1 MKRSLA
7 RKSIVLGAGGMLVAG
22 LMSTA
27 YGATA
32 ANAASIANVASVT
45 QAQAHG
51 PSWHTILSVPNGT
64 KSNLVDTVI
73 ATGKTSSYLTDIIA
87 LAPNNVYA
95 TGEDANPLAGPAVLL
110 HFNGRTWSRVAASSG
125 FISIP
130 GRPLASD
137 GKGGLWIAA
146 QNPGVASEEGS
157 DARLIHYSA
166 GKLTAVALPGG
177 AASGTVSRIPG
188 TAAALAGGVQYGT
201 GHGTS
206 VVFQYS

>member
-7 RKSIVLGAGGMLVAG
+7 RKSIVFCVGGMPAAG

-32 ANAASIANVASVT
+32 ANAASIANAASVT
-45 QAQAHG
+45 QAQAPAQAHAPAHG

-73 ATGKTSSYLTDIIA
+73 ASGKTS
-87 LAPNNVYA
+87 
-95 TGEDANPLAGPAVLL
+95 
-110 HFNGRTWSRVAASSG
+110 
-125 FISIP
+125 
-130 GRPLASD
+130 
-137 GKGGLWIAA
+137 
-146 QNPGVASEEGS
+146 
-157 DARLIHYSA
+157 
-166 GKLTAVALPGG
+166 G
-177 AASGTVSRIPG
+177 AVSRIPG